1 MSNSLYENYF
11 SGDSNSKAKDDHNF
25 ELGSFDAN
33 MMQENIN
40 NQTLGSSRRDE
51 ENNINNKLI
60 KNESKFQQSEKILE
74 DIEEKPENNKINN
87 LKTNNKI
94 VQKNEI
100 EIEKEKEENPFNK
113 KSSLPRPKKN
123 SKSKIIMPPLI
134 DRISDLKFDLNN
146 YNANKKRKRIL

>member
-51 ENNINNKLI
+51 ENCHAA
-60 KNESKFQQSEKILE
+60 QQACFCCCDTLYSGL
-74 DIEEKPENNKINN
+74 
-87 LKTNNKI
+87 
-94 VQKNEI
+94 
-100 EIEKEKEENPFNK
+100 
-113 KSSLPRPKKN
+113 S
-123 SKSKIIMPPLI
+123 
-134 DRISDLKFDLNN
+134 
-146 YNANKKRKRIL
+146 A

>member
-100 EIEKEKEENPFNK
+100 KSKVEQYKKEKEEKEINGK
-113 KSSLPRPKKN
+113 KIFDNNNIKVSLNEGKRC
-123 SKSKIIMPPLI
+123 S
-134 DRISDLKFDLNN
+134 RIVQ
-146 YNANKKRKRIL
+146 IV